1 MALITWCFAL
11 YGSAAPL
18 QTDDRTEMAPEPE
31 CGGQRSVALPVE
43 NIRAPQDL
51 LRPTSL
57 PLRWT
62 RTRTSG
68 EGIGSDWGKAL
79 KNGHRVAKLAP
90 WLRTARGR
98 HRLHTLM
105 YPEEGEAVLKA
116 YLIQLGGLGSASPT
130 LMG

>member
-1 MALITWCFAL
+1 
-11 YGSAAPL
+11 
-18 QTDDRTEMAPEPE
+18 MAPDPE

-68 EGIGSDWGKAL
+68 EGIGSDWGKEL
-79 KNGHRVAKLAP
+79 KNGHRVAKQAP

-98 HRLHTLM
+98 HRLNTLM
-105 YPEEGEAVLKA
+105 YPEEGEEDLKA
-116 YLIQLGGLGSASPT
+116 YLQDRKSKGLNTSNKCANSMPSYAGKKKK
-130 LMG
+130 

>member
-18 QTDDRTEMAPEPE
+18 QTDDRTEMAPDPE

-68 EGIGSDWGKAL
+68 AGIGSDWGQAL
-79 KNGHRVAKLAP
+79 QNGNRVAKLAP
-90 WLRTARGR
+90 RRTGEREVGEEWASTGR
-98 HRLHTLM
+98 SRWRR
-105 YPEEGEAVLKA
+105 E
-116 YLIQLGGLGSASPT
+116 Q
-130 LMG
+130 